1 MMTTTAKTPIRIHVP
16 APHEAQESVEAK
28 RKRFNVLS
36 CGRRFGKTRY
46 ALLRSLSPLMRG
58 LPIAYFAP
66 TYKMLTEFWRE
77 AIELYK
83 PVIEEQNKS
92 EHWFRTITGGTFNM
106 WSLDSAD
113 TVRGR
118 KYALALI
125 DEAAMVVNLEDAWN
139 AVIRPTLTDYE
150 GEADFYS
157 TPKGLNFFYTLY
169 SRGED
174 PAFEDWASFH
184 FPTSSNPFI
193 KQTEIDAA
201 RQELPEDIFRQ
212 EYLAEFIQGEGAVFR
227 NITANLYKGIES
239 PSSHA
244 GHTIV
249 AGVDW
254 GAVNDFTAISIV
266 CDTCKREVELDR
278 FNKIEWEFQR
288 ARLNGLIDKW
298 NVGYTICEEN
308 SIGSPNLEALQKLLP
323 RRKITGFMT
332 TAQSKPPLIQSLAL
346 ALEREELQWL
356 DVPVAT
362 RELEAY
368 EATRNS
374 VTNRIQ
380 YSAPAG
386 FHDDTVI
393 ARALAFEAVEARRRN
408 TWTVGSRAI
417 R

>member
-1 MMTTTAKTPIRIHVP
+1 MTANSNIVRLKVP
-16 APHEAQESVEAK
+16 RPHDKQRLIYACKS
-28 RKRFNVLS
+28 RFIVAR
-36 CGRRFGKTRY
+36 CGRRFGKSKFIPVKR
-46 ALLRSLSPLMRG
+46 LRTMTAGGPV
-58 LPIAYFAP
+58 AYFAP
-66 TYKMLTEFWRE
+66 TYKMLKHYWRE
-77 AIELYK
+77 TKLMLAPITTHVSTQDHRLELL
-83 PVIEEQNKS
+83 
-92 EHWFRTITGGTFNM
+92 GGGSYDM
-106 WSLDSAD
+106 WSLDNPDVA
-113 TVRGR
+113 RGQ
-118 KYALALI
+118 KYAAI
-125 DEAAMVVNLEDAWN
+125 DVDEAAMIPELEEAWN
-139 AVIRPTLTDYE
+139 AVIRPTIM
-150 GEADFYS
+150 DFGGDAGFWS
-157 TPKGLNFFYTLY
+157 TPKGLNYFHTLA
-169 SRGED
+169 SRGDD
-174 PAFEDWASFH
+174 PAFPEWTEFH
-184 FPTSSNPFI
+184 FTSYDNPYI
-193 KQTEIDAA
+193 DPKEIDDLKANT
-201 RQELPEDIFRQ
+201 PEDIVKQ
-212 EYLAEFIQGEGAVFR
+212 EIYAEFIQGEGAVFR
-227 NITANLYKGIES
+227 NITANLYKGSES

-244 GHTIV
+244 GHTVV

-346 ALEREELQWL
+346 ALEREELRWL

-368 EATRNS
+368 EATRNN